1 MANIAL
7 PYMYPVTC
15 IDVIESA
22 AVSSL
27 GSSNDSVCVRYFEF
41 LVLLLLLTYSH
52 IDKKEWAFSKLCR
65 NSEVMV

>member
-1 MANIAL
+1 
-7 PYMYPVTC
+7 MYPVTC

-41 LVLLLLLTYSH
+41 LVLLLILIRRKRVGVFKTV
-52 IDKKEWAFSKLCR
+52 IEIVKEWFELHS
-65 NSEVMV
+65 V